1 MEYNDQ
7 KYPEPPELRK
17 QGVMPLEKLMK
28 KVAIGILVAF
38 IIVVTFA
45 IIFRLKDG

>member
-1 MEYNDQ
+1 MEYDDE

-17 QGVMPLEKLMK
+17 QGVPPLKKQMK
-28 KVAIGILVAF
+28 GFAIGLLIAF